1 MGKKGNICVIMADVT
16 EDYRDE
22 YLLGVAKQAEKLN
35 YVTTVFS
42 MALLNQ
48 QKTQGEESV
57 YDLIDFD
64 KYDGVVFFEK
74 SFSANK
80 SMGKR
85 MERYISEKCNK
96 PVVVLGNSTVF
107 DDVFSGDYSRNI
119 ELLTDH
125 IIEQHNCELLYF
137 LGGYQGYATKID
149 IGFINSLTKHGIA
162 VTDDNM
168 IYGGFWRECAE
179 KLAEDIAY
187 GNVEK
192 PDAVICYSDI
202 IAFFFIKS
210 LFKHGIRVPD
220 DIIVTGFSASTTAQN
235 GILSI
240 TTCGC
245 DTEYLGRIAMSRLHS
260 LISGEDE
267 PQIIRPRPNIITG
280 MSCGCGNNQH
290 LNIRRCLEM
299 HEKRSVEDTHFANSE
314 LDERLFACHNIQD
327 ISEVISQT
335 HYLITDKSSLAVCLH
350 VDENISRCLFMLDF
364 IGKEDQVDFKST
376 DILPPNST
384 QADSSTIIYVLP
396 IVFNDKDLGHIAVC
410 YNKPTIYNAHFKNY
424 TRHLAIGLEVLR
436 IRNNTVLPPL
446 AEDSIPTESDR
457 KSKTLFAY
465 SGETLHRISI
475 DNILYFETDGR
486 KTVAVLRS
494 ARLVVR
500 SSLSQ
505 LEEQYSD
512 SGFLRVSKSTLL
524 NITKVNGYTPDSD
537 RTMLATLVGNVK
549 IRISRKFSSEFKK
562 RMAEI

>member
-22 YLLGVAKQAEKLN
+22 YLIGVAKQAEKLN

-57 YDLIDFD
+57 YDLIDFN

-96 PVVVLGNSTVF
+96 PVVVLGNSTILG
-107 DDVFSGDYSRNI
+107 DAFSGDYSRNI

-137 LGGYQGYATKID
+137 LGGYQGYATQID
-149 IGFINSLTKHGIA
+149 VGFMNSLKKHGIS

-168 IYGGFWRECAE
+168 IYGGFWRECAD

-202 IAFFFIKS
+202 IAFFFIKA
-210 LFKHGIRVPD
+210 LFRHGIRVPD

-240 TTCGC
+240 TTCSC
-245 DTEYLGRIAMSRLHS
+245 DTEYLGRIAISRLHS

-280 MSCGCGNNQH
+280 MSCGCSTNQH
-290 LNIRRCLEM
+290 HNMRRSLEM

-314 LDERLFACHNIQD
+314 LDERLFACRDIQD
-327 ISEVISQT
+327 ISDVISQT
-335 HYLITDKSSLAVCLH
+335 HYLIADKSSLAVCLH
-350 VDENISRCLFMLDF
+350 IDKNTSRCLFMLDF

-396 IVFNDKDLGHIAVC
+396 IVFNDKDLGHIVVC

-424 TRHLAIGLEVLR
+424 TRHLAIGLEVLG
-436 IRNNTVLPPL
+436 IRNNAALSLTEASVT
-446 AEDSIPTESDR
+446 TESDR

-475 DNILYFETDGR
+475 DNVLYFETDGR

-505 LEEQYSD
+505 LEEQYMD
-512 SGFLRVSKSTLL
+512 AGFLRVSKSTLL

-537 RTMLATLVGNVK
+537 RTMLATLAGNVK
-549 IRISRKFSSEFKK
+549 IRISRKFASEFKA
-562 RMAEI
+562 RMSDI

>member
-22 YLLGVAKQAEKLN
+22 YLIGVAKQAEKLN

-85 MERYISEKCNK
+85 MERYISEKCNT
-96 PVVVLGNSTVF
+96 PVVVLGNSTILG
-107 DDVFSGDYSRNI
+107 DAFSGDYSRNI

-149 IGFINSLTKHGIA
+149 VGFMNSLKKHGLS

-168 IYGGFWRECAE
+168 IYGGFWRECAD

-202 IAFFFIKS
+202 IAFFFIKA
-210 LFKHGIRVPD
+210 LFRHGIRVPD

-240 TTCGC
+240 TTCSC
-245 DTEYLGRIAMSRLHS
+245 DTEYLGRIAISRLHS

-280 MSCGCGNNQH
+280 MSCGCGTNQH
-290 LNIRRCLEM
+290 HNMRRSLEM

-314 LDERLFACHNIQD
+314 LDERLFACRDIQD
-327 ISEVISQT
+327 ISDVISQT
-335 HYLITDKSSLAVCLH
+335 HYLIADKSSLAVCLH
-350 VDENISRCLFMLDF
+350 IDKNTSRCLFMLDF

-396 IVFNDKDLGHIAVC
+396 IVFNDKNLGHIAVC
-410 YNKPTIYNAHFKNY
+410 YNKPTVFC
-424 TRHLAIGLEVLR
+424 
-436 IRNNTVLPPL
+436 
-446 AEDSIPTESDR
+446 
-457 KSKTLFAY
+457 
-465 SGETLHRISI
+465 
-475 DNILYFETDGR
+475 
-486 KTVAVLRS
+486 
-494 ARLVVR
+494 
-500 SSLSQ
+500 
-505 LEEQYSD
+505 
-512 SGFLRVSKSTLL
+512 
-524 NITKVNGYTPDSD
+524 
-537 RTMLATLVGNVK
+537 
-549 IRISRKFSSEFKK
+549 
-562 RMAEI
+562 

>member
-22 YLLGVAKQAEKLN
+22 YLIGVAKQAEKLN

-57 YDLIDFD
+57 YDLIDFN

-80 SMGKR
+80 SLGKR
-85 MERYISEKCNK
+85 VERYISEKCNK
-96 PVVVLGNSTVF
+96 PVVVLGNSTILG
-107 DDVFSGDYSRNI
+107 DAFSGDYSRNI

-149 IGFINSLTKHGIA
+149 VGFMNSLKKHGIS

-168 IYGGFWRECAE
+168 IYGGFWRECAD

-202 IAFFFIKS
+202 IAFFFIKA
-210 LFKHGIRVPD
+210 LFRHGIRVPD

-240 TTCGC
+240 TTCSC
-245 DTEYLGRIAMSRLHS
+245 DTEYLGRIAVSRLHS

-267 PQIIRPRPNIITG
+267 TQIIRPRPNIITG
-280 MSCGCGNNQH
+280 MSCGCGTNQH
-290 LNIRRCLEM
+290 HNMRRSLEM

-314 LDERLFACHNIQD
+314 LDERLFACRDIQD
-327 ISEVISQT
+327 ISDVISQT
-335 HYLITDKSSLAVCLH
+335 HYLIADKSSLAVCLH
-350 VDENISRCLFMLDF
+350 VDKNTSRCLFMLDF

-376 DILPPNST
+376 DILPPNSA

-396 IVFNDKDLGHIAVC
+396 IVFNDKNLGHIAVC

-424 TRHLAIGLEVLR
+424 TRHLAIGLEVLG
-436 IRNNTVLPPL
+436 IRNNAALSLTEPSV
-446 AEDSIPTESDR
+446 PTESDR

-465 SGETLHRISI
+465 NGETLHRLSI
-475 DNILYFETDGR
+475 DNVLYFETDGR

-500 SSLSQ
+500 NSLSQ
-505 LEEQYSD
+505 LEEQYMD
-512 SGFLRVSKSTLL
+512 AGFLRVSKSTLL
-524 NITKVNGYTPDSD
+524 NITKVTGYTPDSD
-537 RTMLATLVGNVK
+537 RTMLATLAGNVK
-549 IRISRKFSSEFKK
+549 IRISRKFASEFKA
-562 RMAEI
+562 RMADI

>member
-22 YLLGVAKQAEKLN
+22 YLIGVAKQAEKLN

-80 SMGKR
+80 SLGKR
-85 MERYISEKCNK
+85 VERYISEKCNT
-96 PVVVLGNSTVF
+96 PVVVLGNSTILG
-107 DDVFSGDYSRNI
+107 DAFSGDYSRNI

-149 IGFINSLTKHGIA
+149 VGFMNSLKKHGIS

-168 IYGGFWRECAE
+168 IYGGFWRECAD

-202 IAFFFIKS
+202 IAFFFIKA
-210 LFKHGIRVPD
+210 LFRHGIRVPD

-240 TTCGC
+240 TTCSC
-245 DTEYLGRIAMSRLHS
+245 DTEYLGRIAISRLHS

-280 MSCGCGNNQH
+280 MSCGCSTNQH
-290 LNIRRCLEM
+290 HNMRRSLEM

-314 LDERLFACHNIQD
+314 LDERLFACRDIQD
-327 ISEVISQT
+327 ISDVISQT
-335 HYLITDKSSLAVCLH
+335 HYLIADKSSLAVCLH
-350 VDENISRCLFMLDF
+350 MDKNTSRCLFMLDF

-396 IVFNDKDLGHIAVC
+396 IVFNDKDLGHIVVC

-424 TRHLAIGLEVLR
+424 TRHLAIGLEVLG
-436 IRNNTVLPPL
+436 IRTNAALHS
-446 AEDSIPTESDR
+446 AETSVHTETD
-457 KSKTLFAY
+457 KKNKTLFAY
-465 SGETLHRISI
+465 NGETLQRINI
-475 DNILYFETDGR
+475 DSILYFETDGR
-486 KTVAVLRS
+486 KTVAVLRTG
-494 ARLVVR
+494 RLVVR

-505 LEEQYSD
+505 LEDQYTD
-512 SGFLRVSKSTLL
+512 DGFLRVSKSTLL

-549 IRISRKFSSEFKK
+549 IRISRKFASEFKT
-562 RMAEI
+562 RMSEI

>member
-22 YLLGVAKQAEKLN
+22 YLIGVAKQAEKLN

-57 YDLIDFD
+57 YDLIDFN

-96 PVVVLGNSTVF
+96 PVVVLGNSTVLG
-107 DDVFSGDYSRNI
+107 DAFSGDYSRNI

-149 IGFINSLTKHGIA
+149 VGFMNSLKKHGIS

-168 IYGGFWRECAE
+168 IYGGFWRECAD

-202 IAFFFIKS
+202 IAFFFIKA
-210 LFKHGIRVPD
+210 LFRHGIRVPD

-240 TTCGC
+240 TTCSC
-245 DTEYLGRIAMSRLHS
+245 DTEYLGRIAISRLHS

-280 MSCGCGNNQH
+280 MSCGCGTNQH
-290 LNIRRCLEM
+290 HNMRRSLEM

-314 LDERLFACHNIQD
+314 LDERLFACRNLQD
-327 ISEVISQT
+327 MSDVISQT
-335 HYLITDKSSLAVCLH
+335 HYLIADKSSLAVCLH
-350 VDENISRCLFMLDF
+350 IDKNISRCLFMLDF

-396 IVFNDKDLGHIAVC
+396 IVFNDKNLGHIAVC

-424 TRHLAIGLEVLR
+424 TRHLAIGLEVLG
-436 IRNNTVLPPL
+436 IRTNAALHS
-446 AEDSIPTESDR
+446 AETSVHTETD
-457 KSKTLFAY
+457 KKNKTLFAY
-465 SGETLHRISI
+465 NGETLQRINI

-486 KTVAVLRS
+486 KTVAVLRTG
-494 ARLVVR
+494 RLVVR

-505 LEEQYSD
+505 LEDQYTD
-512 SGFLRVSKSTLL
+512 DGFLRVSKSTLL
-524 NITKVNGYTPDSD
+524 NITKVTGYTPDSD

-549 IRISRKFSSEFKK
+549 IRISRKFASEFKT

>member
-1 MGKKGNICVIMADVT
+1 MNKKGNICVVMADVT

-22 YLLGVAKQAEKLN
+22 YLIGVAKQAEKLN

-80 SMGKR
+80 SLGKR
-85 MERYISEKCNK
+85 VERYISEKCNT
-96 PVVVLGNSTVF
+96 PVVVLGNSTILG
-107 DDVFSGDYSRNI
+107 DAFSGDYSRNI

-137 LGGYQGYATKID
+137 LGGYQGYATQID
-149 IGFINSLTKHGIA
+149 VGFMNSLKKHGIS

-168 IYGGFWRECAE
+168 IYGGFWRECAD

-202 IAFFFIKS
+202 IAFFFIKA
-210 LFKHGIRVPD
+210 LFRHGIRVPD

-240 TTCGC
+240 TTCSC
-245 DTEYLGRIAMSRLHS
+245 DTEYLGRIAISRLHS

-280 MSCGCGNNQH
+280 MSCGCGTNQH
-290 LNIRRCLEM
+290 HNMRRSLEM

-314 LDERLFACHNIQD
+314 LDERLFACRDIQD
-327 ISEVISQT
+327 ISDVISQT
-335 HYLITDKSSLAVCLH
+335 HYLIADKSSLAVCLH
-350 VDENISRCLFMLDF
+350 MDKNTSRCLFMLDF

-396 IVFNDKDLGHIAVC
+396 IVFNDKDLGHIVVC

-436 IRNNTVLPPL
+436 IRNNAALTLTEASV
-446 AEDSIPTESDR
+446 PTESDR

-465 SGETLHRISI
+465 SGETLQRINI
-475 DNILYFETDGR
+475 DSILYFETDGR
-486 KTVAVLRS
+486 KTVAVLRTG
-494 ARLVVR
+494 RLVVR

-505 LEEQYSD
+505 LEDQYTD
-512 SGFLRVSKSTLL
+512 DGFLRVSKSTLL

-549 IRISRKFSSEFKK
+549 IRISRKFASEFKT

>member
-22 YLLGVAKQAEKLN
+22 YLIGVAKQAEKLN

-80 SMGKR
+80 SLGKR
-85 MERYISEKCNK
+85 VERYISEKCNT
-96 PVVVLGNSTVF
+96 PVVVLGNSTILG
-107 DDVFSGDYSRNI
+107 DAFSGDYSRNI

-149 IGFINSLTKHGIA
+149 VGFMNSLKKHGIS

-168 IYGGFWRECAE
+168 IYGGFWRECAD

-202 IAFFFIKS
+202 IAFFFIKA
-210 LFKHGIRVPD
+210 LFRHGIRVPD

-240 TTCGC
+240 TTCSC
-245 DTEYLGRIAMSRLHS
+245 DTEYLGRIAVSRLHS

-280 MSCGCGNNQH
+280 MSCGCGTNQH
-290 LNIRRCLEM
+290 HNMRRSLEM

-314 LDERLFACHNIQD
+314 LDERLFACRDIQD
-327 ISEVISQT
+327 ISDVISQT
-335 HYLITDKSSLAVCLH
+335 HYLIADKSSLAVCLH
-350 VDENISRCLFMLDF
+350 IDKNISRCLFMLDF

-396 IVFNDKDLGHIAVC
+396 IVFNDKNLGHIAVC

-424 TRHLAIGLEVLR
+424 TRHLAIGLEVLG
-436 IRNNTVLPPL
+436 IRNNAALSLTEASV
-446 AEDSIPTESDR
+446 PTESDR

-475 DNILYFETDGR
+475 DNVLYFETDGR

-505 LEEQYSD
+505 LEEQYMD
-512 SGFLRVSKSTLL
+512 AGFLRVSKSTLL
-524 NITKVNGYTPDSD
+524 NITKVTGYTPDSD

-549 IRISRKFSSEFKK
+549 IRISRKFASEFKT
-562 RMAEI
+562 RMADI

>member
-22 YLLGVAKQAEKLN
+22 YLIGVAKQAEKLN

-96 PVVVLGNSTVF
+96 PVVVLGNSTVLG
-107 DDVFSGDYSRNI
+107 DAFSGDYSRNI

-137 LGGYQGYATKID
+137 LGGYQGYATQID
-149 IGFINSLTKHGIA
+149 VGFMNSLKKHGIS

-168 IYGGFWRECAE
+168 IYGGFWRECAD

-202 IAFFFIKS
+202 IAFFFIKA
-210 LFKHGIRVPD
+210 LFRHGIRVPD

-235 GILSI
+235 GIISI
-240 TTCGC
+240 TTCSC
-245 DTEYLGRIAMSRLHS
+245 DTEYLGRIAVSRLHS

-280 MSCGCGNNQH
+280 MSCGCSTNQH
-290 LNIRRCLEM
+290 HNMRRSLEM

-314 LDERLFACHNIQD
+314 LDERLFACCNLQD
-327 ISEVISQT
+327 MSDVISQT
-335 HYLITDKSSLAVCLH
+335 HYLIADKSSLAVCLH
-350 VDENISRCLFMLDF
+350 IAKNVSRCLFMLDF

-396 IVFNDKDLGHIAVC
+396 IVFNDKNLGHIAVC

-424 TRHLAIGLEVLR
+424 TRHLAIGLEVLG
-436 IRNNTVLPPL
+436 IRNNAALTLTEASV
-446 AEDSIPTESDR
+446 PTESDK
-457 KSKTLFAY
+457 KSKILFAY
-465 SGETLHRISI
+465 NGETLHRISI
-475 DNILYFETDGR
+475 DNVLYFETDGR

-500 SSLSQ
+500 NSLSQ
-505 LEEQYSD
+505 LEEQYMD
-512 SGFLRVSKSTLL
+512 AGFLRVSKSTLL
-524 NITKVNGYTPDSD
+524 NITKVTGYTPDSD
-537 RTMLATLVGNVK
+537 RTMLATLAGNVK
-549 IRISRKFSSEFKK
+549 IRISRKFASEFKA
-562 RMAEI
+562 RVADI

>member
-22 YLLGVAKQAEKLN
+22 YLIGVAKQAEKLN

-80 SMGKR
+80 SLGKR
-85 MERYISEKCNK
+85 VERYISEKCNT
-96 PVVVLGNSTVF
+96 PVVVLGNSTILG
-107 DDVFSGDYSRNI
+107 DAFSGDYSRNI

-149 IGFINSLTKHGIA
+149 VGFMNSLKKHGIS

-168 IYGGFWRECAE
+168 IYGGFWRECAD

-202 IAFFFIKS
+202 IAFFFIKA
-210 LFKHGIRVPD
+210 LFRHGIRVPD

-240 TTCGC
+240 TTCSC

-280 MSCGCGNNQH
+280 MSCGCGTNQH
-290 LNIRRCLEM
+290 HNMRRSLEM

-314 LDERLFACHNIQD
+314 LDERLFACGDIQD
-327 ISEVISQT
+327 ISDVISQT
-335 HYLITDKSSLAVCLH
+335 HYLIADKSSLAVCLH
-350 VDENISRCLFMLDF
+350 IDKNISRCLFMLDF

-376 DILPPNST
+376 DILPPNSA

-396 IVFNDKDLGHIAVC
+396 IVFNDKDLGHIVVC

-424 TRHLAIGLEVLR
+424 TRHLAIGLEVLG
-436 IRNNTVLPPL
+436 IRNNAALSLTEASV
-446 AEDSIPTESDR
+446 PTESDR

-475 DNILYFETDGR
+475 DNVLYFETDGR

-505 LEEQYSD
+505 LEEQYMD
-512 SGFLRVSKSTLL
+512 ADFLRVSKSTLL
-524 NITKVNGYTPDSD
+524 NITKVTGYTPDSD

-549 IRISRKFSSEFKK
+549 IRISRKFASEFKT
-562 RMAEI
+562 RMADI

>member
-22 YLLGVAKQAEKLN
+22 YLIGVAKQAEKLN

-57 YDLIDFD
+57 YDLIDFN

-96 PVVVLGNSTVF
+96 PVVVLGNSTVLG
-107 DDVFSGDYSRNI
+107 DAFSGDYSRNI

-149 IGFINSLTKHGIA
+149 IGFINSLTKHGIS

-168 IYGGFWRECAE
+168 IYGGFWRECAD

-202 IAFFFIKS
+202 IAFFFIKA
-210 LFKHGIRVPD
+210 LFRHGIRVPD

-235 GILSI
+235 GIISI
-240 TTCGC
+240 TTCSC
-245 DTEYLGRIAMSRLHS
+245 DTEYLGRIAVSRLHS

-280 MSCGCGNNQH
+280 MSCGCSTNQH
-290 LNIRRCLEM
+290 HNMRRSLEM

-314 LDERLFACHNIQD
+314 LDERLFACRDIQD
-327 ISEVISQT
+327 ISDVISQT
-335 HYLITDKSSLAVCLH
+335 HYLIADKSSLAVCLH
-350 VDENISRCLFMLDF
+350 INKNISRCLFMLDF

-396 IVFNDKDLGHIAVC
+396 IVFNDKNLGHIAVC

-424 TRHLAIGLEVLR
+424 TRHLAIGLEVLG
-436 IRNNTVLPPL
+436 IRNHAALSLTEATNH
-446 AEDSIPTESDR
+446 TESDK
-457 KSKTLFAY
+457 KSKILFAY
-465 SGETLHRISI
+465 NGETLHRISI
-475 DNILYFETDGR
+475 DNVLYFETDGR

-494 ARLVVR
+494 GRLVVR

-505 LEEQYSD
+505 LEEQYTD
-512 SGFLRVSKSTLL
+512 AGFLRVSKSTLL
-524 NITKVNGYTPDSD
+524 NITKVTGYTPDSD
-537 RTMLATLVGNVK
+537 RTMLATLAGNVK
-549 IRISRKFSSEFKK
+549 IRISRKFASEFKK
-562 RMAEI
+562 RMADL

>member
-22 YLLGVAKQAEKLN
+22 YLIGVAKQAEKLN

-80 SMGKR
+80 SLGKR
-85 MERYISEKCNK
+85 VERYISEKCNT
-96 PVVVLGNSTVF
+96 PVVVLGNSTILG
-107 DDVFSGDYSRNI
+107 DAFSGDYSRNI

-149 IGFINSLTKHGIA
+149 VGFMNSLKKHGIS

-168 IYGGFWRECAE
+168 IYGGFWRECAD

-202 IAFFFIKS
+202 IAFFFIKA
-210 LFKHGIRVPD
+210 LFRHGIRVPD

-240 TTCGC
+240 TTCSC
-245 DTEYLGRIAMSRLHS
+245 DTEYLGRIAISRLHS

-280 MSCGCGNNQH
+280 MSCGCSTNQH
-290 LNIRRCLEM
+290 HNMRRSLEM
-299 HEKRSVEDTHFANSE
+299 HEKRSIEDTHFANSE
-314 LDERLFACHNIQD
+314 LDERLFACRDIQD
-327 ISEVISQT
+327 ISDVISQT
-335 HYLITDKSSLAVCLH
+335 HYLIADKSSLAVCLH
-350 VDENISRCLFMLDF
+350 IDKNTSRCLFMLDF

-376 DILPPNST
+376 DILPPNSA

-396 IVFNDKDLGHIAVC
+396 IVFNDKDLGHIVVC

-424 TRHLAIGLEVLR
+424 TRHLAIGLEVLG
-436 IRNNTVLPPL
+436 IRTNAALHS
-446 AEDSIPTESDR
+446 AETSVHTETD
-457 KSKTLFAY
+457 KKNKTLFAY
-465 SGETLHRISI
+465 NGETLQRINI
-475 DNILYFETDGR
+475 DSILYFETDGR
-486 KTVAVLRS
+486 KTVAVLRTG
-494 ARLVVR
+494 RLVVR

-505 LEEQYSD
+505 LEDQYTD
-512 SGFLRVSKSTLL
+512 DGFLRVSKSTLL

-549 IRISRKFSSEFKK
+549 IRISRKFASEFKT
-562 RMAEI
+562 RMSDI

>member
-1 MGKKGNICVIMADVT
+1 MGKKGNICVIMADVI

-22 YLLGVAKQAEKLN
+22 YLIGVAKQAEKLN

-57 YDLIDFD
+57 YDLIDFN

-96 PVVVLGNSTVF
+96 PVVVLGNSTVLG
-107 DDVFSGDYSRNI
+107 DAFSGDYSRNI

-149 IGFINSLTKHGIA
+149 VGFMNSLKKHGISI
-162 VTDDNM
+162 TDDNM
-168 IYGGFWRECAE
+168 IYGGFWRECAD

-202 IAFFFIKS
+202 IAFFFIKA
-210 LFKHGIRVPD
+210 LFRHGIRVPD

-240 TTCGC
+240 TTCSC
-245 DTEYLGRIAMSRLHS
+245 DTEYLGRIAVSRLHS

-280 MSCGCGNNQH
+280 MSCGCGTNQH
-290 LNIRRCLEM
+290 HNMRRSLEM

-314 LDERLFACHNIQD
+314 LDERLFACRDIQD
-327 ISEVISQT
+327 ISDVISQT
-335 HYLITDKSSLAVCLH
+335 HYLIADKSSLAVCLH
-350 VDENISRCLFMLDF
+350 IDKNISRCLFMLDF

-376 DILPPNST
+376 DILPPNAT

-396 IVFNDKDLGHIAVC
+396 IVFNDKNLGHIAVC

-424 TRHLAIGLEVLR
+424 TRHLAIGLEVLG
-436 IRNNTVLPPL
+436 IRNNAALSLTEASV
-446 AEDSIPTESDR
+446 PTESDK
-457 KSKTLFAY
+457 KSKILFAY
-465 SGETLHRISI
+465 NGETLHRISI
-475 DNILYFETDGR
+475 DNVLYFETDGR

-494 ARLVVR
+494 GRLVVR
-500 SSLSQ
+500 NSLSQ
-505 LEEQYSD
+505 LEEQYKD
-512 SGFLRVSKSTLL
+512 AGFLRVSKSTLL
-524 NITKVNGYTPDSD
+524 NITKVTGYTPDSD

-549 IRISRKFSSEFKK
+549 IRISRKFASEFKT
-562 RMAEI
+562 RMADI

>member
-22 YLLGVAKQAEKLN
+22 YLIGVAKQAEKLN

-57 YDLIDFD
+57 YDLIDFN

-96 PVVVLGNSTVF
+96 PVVVLGNSTVLG
-107 DDVFSGDYSRNI
+107 DAFSGDYSRNI

-149 IGFINSLTKHGIA
+149 IGFMNSLKKHGIS

-168 IYGGFWRECAE
+168 IYGGFWRECAD

-202 IAFFFIKS
+202 IAFFFIKA
-210 LFKHGIRVPD
+210 LFRHGIRVPD

-235 GILSI
+235 GIISI
-240 TTCGC
+240 TTCSC
-245 DTEYLGRIAMSRLHS
+245 DTEYLGRIAVSRLHS

-280 MSCGCGNNQH
+280 MSCGCNTNQH
-290 LNIRRCLEM
+290 HNMRRSLEM

-314 LDERLFACHNIQD
+314 LDERLFACRNLQD
-327 ISEVISQT
+327 MSDVISQT
-335 HYLITDKSSLAVCLH
+335 HYLIADKSSLAVCLH
-350 VDENISRCLFMLDF
+350 IDKNISRCLFMLDF

-396 IVFNDKDLGHIAVC
+396 IVFNDKNLGHIAVC

-436 IRNNTVLPPL
+436 IRNNAALTLTEASV
-446 AEDSIPTESDR
+446 PTESDK
-457 KSKTLFAY
+457 KSKILFAY
-465 SGETLHRISI
+465 NGETLHRISI
-475 DNILYFETDGR
+475 DNVLYFETDGR

-505 LEEQYSD
+505 LEEQYTD
-512 SGFLRVSKSTLL
+512 AGFLRVSKSTLL
-524 NITKVNGYTPDSD
+524 NITKVTGYTPDSD
-537 RTMLATLVGNVK
+537 RTMLATLAGNVK
-549 IRISRKFSSEFKK
+549 IRISRKFASEFKA
-562 RMAEI
+562 RMADI